1 VGPLARALLAD
12 PGTAAVLRLQALF
25 SLAVQGASD
34 SPGALGLEGSA
45 ELFRLELDA
54 PSVERLGRVLRL
66 LGQAPPFPDPARI
79 PAGWTASNRLG
90 LVHAWLWRGEV
101 GPLGAH
107 LAAWMQLPPA
117 QDRARGEVLADEL
130 RPWRA
135 RGAEKLLG
143 EGLRRA
149 ENVAPAHAAALGR
162 VRLLLG
168 LVPAPEVPA
177 ALARW
182 RYELEGERTDLAL
195 LAALAAYPAT
205 QAFAVDARRGL
216 LARVVT
222 ALAENRR
229 VQESASLLR
238 ALESAAAS
246 LYSAGLDGEGDAFSE
261 DVQKRCSRS
270 KTELGRWLERR
281 PWPPAPLVET
291 LDVARALARFEVP
304 SSL

>member
-1 VGPLARALLAD
+1 
-12 PGTAAVLRLQALF
+12 
-25 SLAVQGASD
+25 
-34 SPGALGLEGSA
+34 
-45 ELFRLELDA
+45 
-54 PSVERLGRVLRL
+54 
-66 LGQAPPFPDPARI
+66 
-79 PAGWTASNRLG
+79 
-90 LVHAWLWRGEV
+90 
-101 GPLGAH
+101 
-107 LAAWMQLPPA
+107 
-117 QDRARGEVLADEL
+117 
-130 RPWRA
+130 
-135 RGAEKLLG
+135 
-143 EGLRRA
+143 
-149 ENVAPAHAAALGR
+149 
-162 VRLLLG
+162 
-168 LVPAPEVPA
+168 
-177 ALARW
+177 
-182 RYELEGERTDLAL
+182 L

-205 QAFAVDARRGL
+205 QAVAVDARRGL